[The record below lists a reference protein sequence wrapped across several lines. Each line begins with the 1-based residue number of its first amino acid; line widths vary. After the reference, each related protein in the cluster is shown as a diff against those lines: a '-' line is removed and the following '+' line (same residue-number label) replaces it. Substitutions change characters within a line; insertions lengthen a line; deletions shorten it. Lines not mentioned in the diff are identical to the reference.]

1 MRAHHHQSPP
11 PAKHRWAPRQ
21 MGPRSR
27 AHVSEGEGGSE
38 GRRRWGL
45 GATAR
50 RRAAIMRA
58 TAGARA
64 VRHLPSSILFFRVF
78 PASASSHPISS
89 SSTTSHPRPPLQF
102 HTKHTGKSI
111 ATKNPRFPLRDCAPL
126 PPSCP
131 RRRREEEPTII
142 RLWPLPSLPSPPSPG
157 PGDPIG
163 RGLAGKKK
171 KNRAR
176 VDTQQIK
183 GSYPPEAATGAHV
196 TIPPRSPVSLARS
209 SLPLPDRA
217 LALAVPFV
225 SLDRFCPAGLFVLIR
240 SLAGNQE

>member
-89 SSTTSHPRPPLQF
+89 SSTTSHPAASPPIPHKTHGEINCDQ
-102 HTKHTGKSI
+102 KPAVPS
-111 ATKNPRFPLRDCAPL
+111 APPSL
-126 PPSCP
+126 PPVRGGDERKSRRLFASGP
-131 RRRREEEPTII
+131 SPRSLLLPRQDQEIRSVEGSPGRRRRTA
-142 RLWPLPSLPSPPSPG
+142 
-157 PGDPIG
+157 
-163 RGLAGKKK
+163 RG
-171 KNRAR
+171 
-176 VDTQQIK
+176 
-183 GSYPPEAATGAHV
+183 
-196 TIPPRSPVSLARS
+196 
-209 SLPLPDRA
+209 
-217 LALAVPFV
+217 
-225 SLDRFCPAGLFVLIR
+225 
-240 SLAGNQE
+240 